1 MEPAIPTM
9 AQLQRYDVN
18 RRDEFEVVREPLY
31 DILTYAAAGQ
41 TTLTFFQNPIG
52 QGGKTIED
60 TNMELAGSLPQP
72 KNFLVETIEVYFFPA
87 DLPVTESD
95 TATLVLVGPDF
106 ANDVYTTY
114 KLGSLD
120 FFIGSKSYVNQGP
133 LMRFPPRTRLETQF
147 GFMGQMKQ
155 TAAADGTTS
164 VSGDY
169 SSATGRPFILAPR
182 IRLIS
187 QQNFNVKLTWSAV
200 QALPSGSAARIGI
213 VLDGLLYRES
223 Q

>member
-9 AQLQRYDVN
+9 SQLTRYDVN

-72 KNFLVETIEVYFFPA
+72 KNFLIETIEVYFFPG
-87 DLPVTESD
+87 DLPVTEESD
-95 TATLVLVGPDF
+95 LATALLGPDF
-106 ANDVYTTY
+106 SNDVYTAY

-120 FFIGSKSYVNQGP
+120 LFIGSKSYVNQGP
-133 LMRFPPRTRLETQF
+133 LMRFPPRTRLDTQF

-155 TAAADGTTS
+155 AIAADETTS

-169 SSATGRPFILAPR
+169 ASATGRPFILAPR

-187 QQNFNVKLTWSAV
+187 QQNFSVKLTWSAV
-200 QALPSGSAARIGI
+200 QALPSTVAARMGV